1 MMASQIPWERMVQV
15 LMQCGNV
22 HDAHNFS
29 VNAIEQIRTLIPF
42 DQGRV
47 YFFNDNAEIYDEFLL
62 GVDKRVTRV
71 YTMNTM
77 QMWKAACT
85 TRQNGLEFSR
95 QVSAGPRLVFAGQFG
110 RVLRS
115 ISGPRGSGSARAC
128 CSPTCTARPK

>member
-15 LMQCGNV
+15 LMQCGSV
-22 HDAHNFS
+22 HDAHSFS

-71 YTMNTM
+71 YHEYYANVEGGRYN
-77 QMWKAACT
+77 AAK
-85 TRQNGLEFSR
+85 RAWNFHGKYPP
-95 QVSAGPRLVFAGQFG
+95 VHD
-110 RVLRS
+110 
-115 ISGPRGSGSARAC
+115 SGSR
-128 CSPTCTARPK
+128 